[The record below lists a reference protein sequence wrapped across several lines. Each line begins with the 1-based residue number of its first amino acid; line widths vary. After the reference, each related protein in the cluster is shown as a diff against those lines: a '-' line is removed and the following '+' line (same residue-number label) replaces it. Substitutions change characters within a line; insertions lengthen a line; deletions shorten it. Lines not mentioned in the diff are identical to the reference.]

1 MSHVQPFHGIRFD
14 LSKTGADPLGVCAP
28 PSDGT
33 SPGRRAALRER
44 TPWNFAH
51 LEGDSAPGTVRGWI
65 SQGILVRDAIPCF
78 YLYKQTFAA
87 TVAGVDDRFSRVGIV
102 GIVDPKAI
110 LGTKHFSPASD
121 LETELP
127 VLVHDVPTSDFGD
140 LATGSGS
147 GPAALRFLDDDSVEH
162 ALHVVDDPETVRSLA
177 EILRNAKAVAVDGRI
192 PSGSEPRMALLVPS
206 DSPGLLLRPV
216 HRICRGLPEGEFL
229 PLVEGLSASH
239 EVETLPYLGAD
250 AAEALLDTLPED
262 VLGFVLRGKGADQVQ
277 LVQVRADATRKRALD
292 ADLLRREL
300 EEEFP
305 QATLLS
311 ESEGHDAMDIL
322 DSDPS
327 AAFAVLTRPVPV
339 ATILHL
345 ASSGKTWDPAMAP
358 LHPRPWTG
366 LVSRIA
372 GV

>member
-1 MSHVQPFHGIRFD
+1 MSHVQPFRGIRFD
-14 LSKTGADPLGVCAP
+14 LAKTGADPLGLCAP
-28 PSDGT
+28 PSDEL
-33 SPGRRAALRER
+33 SPARRAGLKER

-51 LEGDSAPGTVRGWI
+51 LQGDAAIPTARRWLREGVLI
-65 SQGILVRDAIPCF
+65 QDADPCF
-78 YLYKQTFAA
+78 YVYRQTFAA
-87 TVAGVDDRFSRVGIV
+87 TVAGVDDRFTRIGIV
-102 GIVDPKAI
+102 GLIAPSAV
-110 LGTKHFSPASD
+110 LGAKRFAPASD
-121 LETELP
+121 LETDLP
-127 VLVHDVPTSDFGD
+127 VLVHDVPTSAFRD
-140 LATGSGS
+140 LAAGS
-147 GPAALRFLDDDSVEH
+147 GPAVLRFLDDDSVEH
-162 ALHVVDDPETVRSLA
+162 AFHVLNDPETVRSLV
-177 EILRNAKAVAVDGRI
+177 EILRNAKAVVVDGRI
-192 PSGSEPRMALLVPS
+192 PSGTDPRMALLVPS

-216 HRICRGLPEGEFL
+216 HRICRGLPEGEFI
-229 PLVEGLSASH
+229 PLVQGLAASH

-262 VLGFVLRGKGADQVQ
+262 VLGFVLREKGADQVQ
-277 LVQVRADATRKRALD
+277 LVQVRADASRKRALD

-305 QATLLS
+305 QATLIS

-339 ATILHL
+339 RTLFHL
-345 ASSGKTWDPAMAP
+345 ASSGKPWDPALAP

-372 GV
+372 NV